1 MHSPQLG
8 SIAIKGAHAFIP
20 RNPKRPAHDGW
31 FIAREFFQNGDV
43 GFADILALL
52 APKTIGES
60 DCSAAGAITHRSRRR
75 TKLRYTT
82 LQSSAHTRSVQ
93 ARTLQDCGFQNE
105 TKKQIKWLRQAR

>member
-20 RNPKRPAHDGW
+20 RNPKKPANDGW

-43 GFADILALL
+43 VFADILALL
-52 APKTIGES
+52 AEKTIGES
-60 DCSAAGAITHRSRRR
+60 YCSAAGAITHRSRRR

-82 LQSSAHTRSVQ
+82 LQSSAPHNRCRRGRFKI
-93 ARTLQDCGFQNE
+93 AGFRTKRKNKLNG
-105 TKKQIKWLRQAR
+105 